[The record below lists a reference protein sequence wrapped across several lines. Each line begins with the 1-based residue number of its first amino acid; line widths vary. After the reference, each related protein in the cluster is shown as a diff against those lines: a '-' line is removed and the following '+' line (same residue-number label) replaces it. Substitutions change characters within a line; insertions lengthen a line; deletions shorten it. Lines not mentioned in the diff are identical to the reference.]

1 MTMTTDMTN
10 STAPV
15 KPGTLF
21 GIPVG
26 ELGWFAS
33 LLMGTAVG
41 FAAFFAATF
50 VGIISIM
57 AINTIGHHAIDYSLA
72 YKRIGLPIGLLVIA
86 VAYAYL
92 ATLWTKRILRKA

>member
-10 STAPV
+10 PIPPA

-41 FAAFFAATF
+41 FAGFFAATF

-57 AINTIGHHAIDYSLA
+57 VVNTAGHHAIDYSLA
-72 YKRIGLPIGLLVIA
+72 YKRVGLPFGLLVIA
-86 VAYAYL
+86 VAYTYL